1 MSIFRCQAQLQ
12 TQIMIKDF
20 LISFTDNFKEKT
32 KNPFLGTY
40 LLVWII
46 RNWDLI
52 YTLFNF
58 DKDCN
63 LEDKKAFITNYYDK
77 NDFINNLFTNTL
89 WTFGLLILTYALLNL
104 SRVIVNLSEKQLTP
118 WVYQVTDSKS
128 IVLKTEYDRIRTEND
143 DLQFR
148 LDKERESK
156 SRLETRIKNLEA
168 EIIEVTR
175 IKAEDEGEK
184 SIELISTD
192 KVEKSK
198 FILDDFDKLINKLK
212 DKKLLKDFIYVCT
225 QINKGNSI
233 PNSFGQIDS
242 FIELGLVKFER
253 NAINSSKNY
262 KITTEGEAVL
272 KKARFE

>member
-1 MSIFRCQAQLQ
+1 
-12 TQIMIKDF
+12 MIKDF

-58 DKDCN
+58 DKDCI

-184 SIELISTD
+184 SIEVISID
-192 KVEKSK
+192 KVEKSEI
-198 FILDDFDKLINKLK
+198 ILDDFDKLINKLK

-253 NAINSSKNY
+253 YAINSSKNY

>member
-1 MSIFRCQAQLQ
+1 
-12 TQIMIKDF
+12 MIKDF

-40 LLVWII
+40 LL
-46 RNWDLI
+46 

-58 DKDCN
+58 DEDCN

-156 SRLETRIKNLEA
+156 SRLETRIKN
-168 EIIEVTR
+168 
-175 IKAEDEGEK
+175 
-184 SIELISTD
+184 
-192 KVEKSK
+192 
-198 FILDDFDKLINKLK
+198 
-212 DKKLLKDFIYVCT
+212 
-225 QINKGNSI
+225 
-233 PNSFGQIDS
+233 
-242 FIELGLVKFER
+242 
-253 NAINSSKNY
+253 
-262 KITTEGEAVL
+262 
-272 KKARFE
+272 